1 MLGLLQ
7 GAWRKEAA
15 LSMWGYY
22 RHRRNWGLRR
32 KSAPSGEFRLELGLG
47 TGGSSTWL

>member
-15 LSMWGYY
+15 LSMWDYY
-22 RHRRNWGLRR
+22 RNRRNWGLRR
-32 KSAPSGEFRLELGLG
+32 KSAPSSEFGFELGLG
-47 TGGSSTWL
+47 PGGSSTWL